1 MGRGRHCSAEER
13 RLIRRL
19 RDERKTYKSFAMLM
33 KRSQN
38 FVTNALKPEK
48 IGESRGA
55 PRKSSSKTDDRIVQ
69 LVKRDPFK
77 SSRTIAN
84 EIGNIVSSRTVR
96 RRMAIANLPG
106 RIARRVPLLR
116 SANLQMRKKFSL
128 DRRTWCGP
136 EGEKKLRNILWIDE
150 TEINFFGNDAKRNVR
165 RPKGKEFDPKY
176 TYKTVKHGGGS
187 LMVWGCFS
195 WDGVGPPKKKSSS
208 VNLISV
214 GENDTTPR
222 IKFLGSI

>member
-84 EIGNIVSSRTVR
+84 EIGNAAFHGMVLVR
-96 RRMAIANLPG
+96 FIAL
-106 RIARRVPLLR
+106 
-116 SANLQMRKKFSL
+116 
-128 DRRTWCGP
+128 
-136 EGEKKLRNILWIDE
+136 
-150 TEINFFGNDAKRNVR
+150 TE
-165 RPKGKEFDPKY
+165 
-176 TYKTVKHGGGS
+176 
-187 LMVWGCFS
+187 
-195 WDGVGPPKKKSSS
+195 
-208 VNLISV
+208 
-214 GENDTTPR
+214 
-222 IKFLGSI
+222 

>member
-1 MGRGRHCSAEER
+1 
-13 RLIRRL
+13 
-19 RDERKTYKSFAMLM
+19 M

-55 PRKSSSKTDDRIVQ
+55 PRKSSSKTDDRVVQ

-96 RRMAIANLPG
+96 RRLAIANLPG

-116 SANLQMRKKFSL
+116 SANLQMSKKFSL
-128 DRRTWCGP
+128 DRRTWCEP
-136 EGEKKLRNILWIDE
+136 EGEKE
-150 TEINFFGNDAKRNVR
+150 
-165 RPKGKEFDPKY
+165 
-176 TYKTVKHGGGS
+176 
-187 LMVWGCFS
+187 
-195 WDGVGPPKKKSSS
+195 
-208 VNLISV
+208 
-214 GENDTTPR
+214 
-222 IKFLGSI
+222 